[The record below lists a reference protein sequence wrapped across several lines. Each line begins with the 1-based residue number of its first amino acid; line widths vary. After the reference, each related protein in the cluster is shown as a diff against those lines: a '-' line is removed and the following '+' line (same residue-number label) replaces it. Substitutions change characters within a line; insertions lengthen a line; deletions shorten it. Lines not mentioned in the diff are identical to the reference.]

1 MSCQCF
7 CNQNFCVIY
16 LNAVSF
22 HSGCQVKNVSL
33 FCIQQQG
40 STIKN
45 TEDFMSEASIM
56 GQFRHPNVIL
66 LVGVV
71 TISTYTFHVFVYS
84 FVYGLLLFLL
94 FVCLFVCFSQ
104 FICVINAWQE
114 RILSCT
120 WTRSHISSLIFR
132 DPCVNSLVFLRL
144 LCHWILLAYS
154 WKFNQLL
161 KLTSF
166 YLLKLIFACGL
177 TRISV
182 SKNAAITQLTRDLP
196 NCQEYVMTSLVLW
209 IHGFL
214 FFFVF
219 FCVLGIPRCRPEADK
234 GRRYK

>member
-1 MSCQCF
+1 MKHSPTKLSVSCQCF

-16 LNAVSF
+16 LNAISF

-84 FVYGLLLFLL
+84 FVCVLLLFLL
-94 FVCLFVCFSQ
+94 FVCLFLLVDSY
-104 FICVINAWQE
+104 
-114 RILSCT
+114 T
-120 WTRSHISSLIFR
+120 WKRSHISSSTFR

-161 KLTSF
+161 KFTSF
-166 YLLKLIFACGL
+166 YLLMLIFNAY
-177 TRISV
+177 ISEQ
-182 SKNAAITQLTRDLP
+182 KCINNAA
-196 NCQEYVMTSLVLW
+196 N
-209 IHGFL
+209 
-214 FFFVF
+214 
-219 FCVLGIPRCRPEADK
+219 PRFT
-234 GRRYK
+234 